1 MVVVTASGQYVPR
14 WLRIACLLA
23 CLSASA
29 NDAVA
34 QAGDEVA
41 EYNIKAAFLYKF
53 ATYVEWPPEV
63 FPRETSP
70 LVFGVMGADLLAD
83 QVEDI
88 VRGRRIGARV
98 LRVRRLDEDDT
109 LDGLHVLF
117 VGEELVVRAERQ
129 LYDAASR
136 SVLTVTEGNGHD
148 GYGVIN
154 FLIIEDRVKFTIALP
169 PAERGNLRV
178 SSRLLQV
185 AHEIARE

>member
-1 MVVVTASGQYVPR
+1 MLYWGRRSHSG
-14 WLRIACLLA
+14 IACLLA
-23 CLSASA
+23 CLSAFA
-29 NDAVA
+29 NAAVA
-34 QAGDEVA
+34 QTGDEVA

-53 ATYVEWPPEV
+53 ATYVEWPPEA
-63 FPRETSP
+63 FPSETSP

-83 QVEDI
+83 QLEDI
-88 VRGRRIGARV
+88 VRGRRIGGRV
-98 LRVRRLDEDDT
+98 LRVRRIDEDDT

-117 VGEELVVRAERQ
+117 VGEERVIRAERQ

-169 PAERGNLRV
+169 PAERGRLRV